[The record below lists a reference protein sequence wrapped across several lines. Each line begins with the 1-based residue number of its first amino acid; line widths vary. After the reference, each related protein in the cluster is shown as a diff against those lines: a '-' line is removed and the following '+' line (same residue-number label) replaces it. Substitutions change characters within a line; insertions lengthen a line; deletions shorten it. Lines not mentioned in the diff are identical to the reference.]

1 MISTS
6 LLWTISPFVPM
17 HFLSAM
23 THLYITC
30 DQEMTGHKFYFDHLN
45 TSYSWSLQ
53 VELRKASAD
62 KDKAQ
67 AECDKYAY
75 DLERAE
81 LQHNKA
87 QTGLDKSQ
95 EEVARLQ
102 VTAFRTNNKP
112 NYFLFLL
119 SQIYF
124 FSKCPHA
131 IPKRQKK
138 YSPTKNGK

>member
-1 MISTS
+1 M
-6 LLWTISPFVPM
+6 
-17 HFLSAM
+17 
-23 THLYITC
+23 
-30 DQEMTGHKFYFDHLN
+30 
-45 TSYSWSLQ
+45 
-53 VELRKASAD
+53 SAD

-102 VTAFRTNNKP
+102 VTACITNNKEKIL
-112 NYFLFLL
+112 LFL
-119 SQIYF
+119 Q
-124 FSKCPHA
+124 
-131 IPKRQKK
+131 
-138 YSPTKNGK
+138 